1 MIEKELK
8 SALSNPLLLNVDI
21 LKLQHLSMKFSQ
33 IDKSEI
39 NFKKNINISVS
50 SDYTTNFLIEILPLF
65 LGSKNIDSKIYQSDY
80 GSLTY
85 LVRDLNNDLR
95 YFYIDSI
102 L

>member
-39 NFKKNINISVS
+39 NFKKKINISVS
-50 SDYTTNFLIEILPLF
+50 SNYTDVKLNKNEGFYHIEINKITNNK
-65 LGSKNIDSKIYQSDY
+65 KNYSP
-80 GSLTY
+80 
-85 LVRDLNNDLR
+85 
-95 YFYIDSI
+95 FY
-102 L
+102 